1 MRIQS
6 QIKAILNY
14 LFLSATRGSLE
25 EDTAWYYRG
34 IRKDGRESRTNR
46 TTLECVY
53 FITEVLNIAESGIYQ
68 MYLDDVRYKQ
78 TYLSGAEV
86 VRYILQN
93 CSVEMSEKWDGFT
106 NKKTGEK
113 VTLQFVAFDDR
124 S

>member
-1 MRIQS
+1 MQTQS

-34 IRKDGRESRTNR
+34 IGKDGRGSRTNR